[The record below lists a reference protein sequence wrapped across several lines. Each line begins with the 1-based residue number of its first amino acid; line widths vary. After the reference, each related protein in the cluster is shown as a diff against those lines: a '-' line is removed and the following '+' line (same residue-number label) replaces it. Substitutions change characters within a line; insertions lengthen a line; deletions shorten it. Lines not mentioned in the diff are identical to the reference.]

1 MWTDFRYPTEDQLK
15 CSNENTIVVYDDA
28 QVGTMVERICGED
41 MCANFEYLA
50 CGPDPR
56 FPSDD
61 ECISNEKIK

>member
-1 MWTDFRYPTEDQLK
+1 MVEKICDE
-15 CSNENTIVVYDDA
+15 DA
-28 QVGTMVERICGED
+28 QT
-41 MCANFEYLA
+41 NFEYLA